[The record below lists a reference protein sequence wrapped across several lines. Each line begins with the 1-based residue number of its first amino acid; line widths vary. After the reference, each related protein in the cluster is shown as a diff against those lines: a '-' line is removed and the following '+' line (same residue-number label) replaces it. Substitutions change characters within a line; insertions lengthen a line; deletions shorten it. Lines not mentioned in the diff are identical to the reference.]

1 MQNMFKK
8 AHEMAKE
15 IKREYPEV
23 DYRLQFGLCLAYL
36 HQNKE
41 DLNMIQRYQERY
53 QEYLDK
59 FGLAY
64 TEPMSYEDFVEHC
77 KKEDAR
83 EAEREKAIANALPAA
98 EANYAHYIEQ
108 AAQADEDEAWE
119 IVRRMEKHH
128 DSICQELLVKGERE
142 AIGAEVQAYNKAR
155 RTILAPYKRRRRP
168 ARHFIATNVYDDDDR
183 PTTYKFSL

>member
-1 MQNMFKK
+1 MKNIFKR

-15 IKREYPEV
+15 IKKEYPEV
-23 DYRLQFGLCLAYL
+23 DYRAQFGLCLSYL
-36 HQNKE
+36 LNNKE
-41 DLNMIQRYQERY
+41 ELEMIQRY

-108 AAQADEDEAWE
+108 AAQADEDEARE
-119 IVRRMEKHH
+119 IVRRMKEHH

-142 AIGAEVQAYNKAR
+142 AIGAEVQAYNEAR

-183 PTTYKFSL
+183 PTTHKFGL

>member
-1 MQNMFKK
+1 MKNTFKR

-15 IKREYPEV
+15 IKKEYPEV
-23 DYRLQFGLCLAYL
+23 DYRAQFGLCLSYL
-36 HQNKE
+36 LNNKE
-41 DLNMIQRYQERY
+41 ELEMIQRYQE
-53 QEYLDK
+53 YLNK

-64 TEPMSYEDFVEHC
+64 TEPMSYKDFVEHC

-108 AAQADEDEAWE
+108 AAQADEDEARE
-119 IVRRMEKHH
+119 IVRRMKEHH

-142 AIGAEVQAYNKAR
+142 AIGAEVQAYNEAR
-155 RTILAPYKRRRRP
+155 QTILAPYKRRRKP
-168 ARHFIATNVYDDDDR
+168 ARRFIATNVYDDDDR